1 LRPSALCCKRSIA
14 AIRCYKLSNQ
24 LRRRLTRR
32 GAALSTW
39 PGSGTNMRRNGGP
52 RGETCRIP
60 LCVMSPSVEP
70 VGTWVRSK
78 NMASRRCEI
87 ESHRMHGCG
96 TVSQQRQCFLVGFR
110 WPLLKENLIIGG
122 FQYTCSD
129 TGRTGN
135 QESKICR
142 LPPLERLRRSAL
154 SEYPEL
160 HYPGAT
166 R

>member
-1 LRPSALCCKRSIA
+1 VRTVFPFGFMGI
-14 AIRCYKLSNQ
+14 Q
-24 LRRRLTRR
+24 LPL
-32 GAALSTW
+32 GLKPVY
-39 PGSGTNMRRNGGP
+39 PGTPMSFLYDSMLLFP
-52 RGETCRIP
+52 PCRIP